1 MGKPVYKYRS
11 SNAES
16 IPASAI
22 GILATSSSTD
32 DRLIARE
39 LRTVILGYVP
49 AFSQSTEA
57 ISDVAGEVAFL
68 KSRASLVS
76 IETGVRGIGMMSW
89 SGGPNPLEV
98 HQALLT
104 AARAGKAFFHLSRI
118 YPVLCIVPARPKA
131 IAVALSEALNSHLSK
146 MEVTSEKLY
155 LQLDIK
161 VRNNSGL
168 TGSDILKETSPAILK
183 TLDDRKIEGHIL
195 AAAGDLTLL
204 VHVCRKRAFC
214 GIVPPDRVSN
224 FSVTTAASKENAEH
238 PSTTTGSKDSF

>member
-1 MGKPVYKYRS
+1 MGKTAYKYRS
-11 SNAES
+11 SKAEL
-16 IPASAI
+16 IPKSAI

-32 DRLIARE
+32 CRVIARD

-49 AFSQSTEA
+49 AFSQPVEA

-68 KSRASLVS
+68 KSQASLIP

-89 SGGPNPLEV
+89 SAGPDPLEV
-98 HQALLT
+98 HQALLA

-118 YPVLCIVPARPKA
+118 YPVLSIVPAKPKV
-131 IAVALSEALNSHLSK
+131 IATTVSEALDSHLSRTAA
-146 MEVTSEKLY
+146 MSGKLY

-168 TGSDILKETSPAILK
+168 VASEVLKETSSALLK
-183 TLDDRKIEGHIL
+183 TLEGRKIEGHIL
-195 AAAGDLTLL
+195 SVAGDLIIF

-214 GIVPPDRVSN
+214 GLVPPDRVSN
-224 FSVTTAASKENAEH
+224 FSVTAATSKENEER
-238 PSTTTGSKDSF
+238 PSSTIGGKDSF